1 MNEIE
6 KIENTISYD
15 IRGAIFQVYN
25 ELGPGLLE
33 SVYETALAYELR
45 KLGYEIRTQVSLPF
59 FYDKIEFDNGFR
71 IDLLVENKVII
82 ELKSVKQLDDLFY
95 KQLLTYLRLS
105 GLKLGILVNFNT
117 TDISK
122 SIKRVVNNL

>member
-25 ELGPGLLE
+25 ELGSGLLE